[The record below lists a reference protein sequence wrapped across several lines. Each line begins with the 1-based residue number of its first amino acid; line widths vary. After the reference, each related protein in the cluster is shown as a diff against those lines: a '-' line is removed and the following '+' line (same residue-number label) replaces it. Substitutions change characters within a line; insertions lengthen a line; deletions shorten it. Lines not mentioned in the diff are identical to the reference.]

1 MIVPL
6 TVQDP
11 PACVHLSPGADL
23 HVHMRLHVMRRS
35 PSRLVCIVII
45 VTLDDATWV
54 TSRTPTCPLL
64 PWVHF
69 NVLTARVLCRKCCH
83 VVRALHTQLT
93 LVPTLDE
100 VTSITSYASKCSHY
114 AIQNSV
120 ISAQRFAMHRVATW
134 SVRLRNHYRV
144 TLQSHSASPRP
155 SIQVQLS
162 PLATT
167 LCRLHNKHHSNI
179 DALATASH
187 IDKVPLHRIQP
198 LNPTL
203 RASTQFPYSPT

>member
-45 VTLDDATWV
+45 DTLDDATWA

-69 NVLTARVLCRKCCH
+69 NVLTACVLCRKCCH

-114 AIQNSV
+114 AIQDSV
-120 ISAQRFAMHRVATW
+120 ISAQRFAMHR
-134 SVRLRNHYRV
+134 
-144 TLQSHSASPRP
+144 ASPWYDRMRNL
-155 SIQVQLS
+155 ITEGHCNQQCL
-162 PLATT
+162 
-167 LCRLHNKHHSNI
+167 
-179 DALATASH
+179 
-187 IDKVPLHRIQP
+187 
-198 LNPTL
+198 
-203 RASTQFPYSPT
+203 YSPFAPGTIDSFGKFFTHRKEQTTTTTSIAWQPQYTMTKSIARVNPSRRQEIPQ

>member
-11 PACVHLSPGADL
+11 PACVHLSLDAEL
-23 HVHMRLHVMRRS
+23 HVHMRLHVMWRS

-45 VTLDDATWV
+45 VTLDDATWA

-64 PWVHF
+64 PWLHF

-114 AIQNSV
+114 AIQDSV
-120 ISAQRFAMHRVATW
+120 TPHSDLPCIALRPGTIACAISFQ
-134 SVRLRNHYRV
+134 RV
-144 TLQSHSASPRP
+144 TAIDSASTRRLL
-155 SIQVQLS
+155 QVQQI
-162 PLATT
+162 PLANSSHTAK
-167 LCRLHNKHHSNI
+167 NK
-179 DALATASH
+179 
-187 IDKVPLHRIQP
+187 QQQQ
-198 LNPTL
+198 L
-203 RASTQFPYSPT
+203 RQLGNRSTQ